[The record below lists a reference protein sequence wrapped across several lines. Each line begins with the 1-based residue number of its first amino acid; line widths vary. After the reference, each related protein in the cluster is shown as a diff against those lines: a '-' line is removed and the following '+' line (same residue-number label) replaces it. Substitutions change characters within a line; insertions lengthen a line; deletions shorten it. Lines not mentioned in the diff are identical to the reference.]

1 MKQTIIGIVVIAILA
16 IGGWY
21 AYTSGALKGIGGPGG
36 STATSTA
43 QDANQTVA
51 TVNGQ
56 AITRGQL
63 TSAEGQIAAQAGVS
77 MSSLDAST
85 TAQLQSQALDS
96 LIGQELLKQ
105 AAVQGGF
112 TASSTQIDQ
121 QLQAVK
127 TQFGSDSAYQQALTQ
142 QGVTEDQLKAQIA
155 QGLTIQNYLEATLH
169 LSKVTAS
176 DTEVQTLYDQLK
188 SQNTGTT
195 TPPLSQVKSQ
205 VQQLVVS
212 QKQQQQVNQLIT
224 QLRAQANVQ
233 VLI

>member
-1 MKQTIIGIVVIAILA
+1 MKQTIIGIVVIVILA
-16 IGGWY
+16 VGGWY

-36 STATSTA
+36 STATSTP

-63 TSAEGQIAAQAGVS
+63 TSAEQQIAAQAGVS

-105 AAVQGGF
+105 AATQGGY
-112 TASSTQIDQ
+112 TASSTQVDQ

-127 TQFGSDSAYQQALTQ
+127 TQFGSDSAYQQALQQ

-155 QGLTIQNYLEATLH
+155 QSLTIQNYLEATLH

-176 DTEVQTLYDQLK
+176 DTEIQTLYDQLK

-195 TPPLSQVKSQ
+195 TPPLSQVKDQ

-212 QKQQQQVNQLIT
+212 QKQQQQVNQLVS